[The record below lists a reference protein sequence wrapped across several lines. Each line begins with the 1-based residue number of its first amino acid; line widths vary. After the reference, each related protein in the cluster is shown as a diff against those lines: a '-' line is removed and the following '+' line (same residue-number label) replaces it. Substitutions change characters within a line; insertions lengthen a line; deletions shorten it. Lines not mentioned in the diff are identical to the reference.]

1 MGGERSEKTAKEIAV
16 DVSKYLKYACGRRCP
31 VADWGRLTDHDM
43 LIGYFEKLK
52 RVKEG
57 PEGRLSKMDALCA
70 AMRFMKVHVVVQESN
85 PLYSELSRAEVVLQ
99 GWKKTMRKQK
109 R

>member
-52 RVKEG
+52 RVKVG
-57 PEGRLSKMDALCA
+57 QAFQDGCPVCCHALY
-70 AMRFMKVHVVVQESN
+70 ESA
-85 PLYSELSRAEVVLQ
+85 RC
-99 GWKKTMRKQK
+99 GTRKQPPLF
-109 R
+109 